1 MARHT
6 QNACIWSAHSGLTPF
21 KFLLPVGPARS
32 LPAEG
37 ERRQSRDTGLGAFR
51 LGTGLD
57 TGPHSDL
64 ALLAAHGPRPAELL
78 VNIAPVRPPSPA
90 TSECQSKE
98 TTRETPGPTSLK
110 SRKGL

>member
-21 KFLLPVGPARS
+21 KFLLPVSPARS

-64 ALLAAHGPRPAELL
+64 ALLAAHGPHGPANLTFKKWQCTL
-78 VNIAPVRPPSPA
+78 IFL
-90 TSECQSKE
+90 
-98 TTRETPGPTSLK
+98 PGKSHGGRSLAGYTVHEVAR
-110 SRKGL
+110 SRT